1 MMPTLRRSPR
11 ATRRTARTARW
22 PIGLDEAKAAFRR
35 EWDALAAKRK
45 SLSGGDKTAEY
56 AASLLRFAISKG
68 REQSSMNT
76 KSALATVAAALAC
89 GDIGGSAY
97 VAARA
102 W

>member
-1 MMPTLRRSPR
+1 MDSADAASR
-11 ATRRTARTARW
+11 TRVGGVADS
-22 PIGLDEAKAAFRR
+22 LDEAKAAFRGAA
-35 EWDALAAKRK
+35 WDALAAKRK

-76 KSALATVAAALAC
+76 KSALATVAAALARSN
-89 GDIGGSAY
+89 IGGSAY

>member
-1 MMPTLRRSPR
+1 MADS
-11 ATRRTARTARW
+11 
-22 PIGLDEAKAAFRR
+22 LDEAKATFRAA
-35 EWDALAAKRK
+35 WDALAAKRK